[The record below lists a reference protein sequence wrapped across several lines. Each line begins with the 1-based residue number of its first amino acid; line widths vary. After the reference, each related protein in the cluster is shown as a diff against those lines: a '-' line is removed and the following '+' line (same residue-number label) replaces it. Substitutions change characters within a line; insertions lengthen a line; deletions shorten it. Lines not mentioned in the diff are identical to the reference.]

1 MKNTEKQR
9 SGFGVMLGLIGMI
22 KPLMG
27 FMILALTM
35 GTIGNLCATF
45 ITVLGA
51 YGVIEA
57 IEAMSGNV
65 SSLTET
71 GLKLSTAGVCILM
84 VVLAVV
90 RAFLKYAEQACNH
103 YIAFKLLARI
113 RDMIFAALRRI
124 TPAKLEGRE
133 KGNLISLI
141 TSDVEL
147 LEVFYAHTISP
158 IAIAILTSVIMV
170 SYIGR
175 GNWLLGFVAVIFYML
190 VGAVIP
196 IMNGKMG
203 EVKGS
208 TYRKRMGSLNT
219 IVLDN
224 LRGMGEILQYNQAKA
239 RKEKLENQTRELNNT
254 QKQLKDLE
262 STQGAITNT
271 IIMLGCGFMLLVSGL
286 LIGKGEITFSQGLLA
301 TVAMMSSFGPTAALG
316 SLSNN
321 LHQTLA
327 CGNRVLNLLE
337 EQPLVKD
344 IKDGAPFKNGTLKAT
359 EVSFAYPENRGEKIL
374 NHYSTTFEKGKITG
388 IIGPSGCGK
397 STLIKLFMRFF
408 EADKGKL
415 TYQGI
420 DVNTITTSEL
430 RNHISYVTQE
440 THLFQDTIE
449 NNVRIA
455 KEDASLEEII
465 LACKK
470 ASIHDFI
477 TKLPKGY
484 QTRLSELG
492 DSLSG
497 GERQR
502 IGIARAFLHNGDI
515 LFLDEPT
522 SNLDSLNEAVIL
534 EALAKEK
541 ADKTV
546 VLVSHRKSTMGIAD
560 RVIAMS
566 DIAI

>member
-1 MKNTEKQR
+1 MKDTEKQR
-9 SGFGVMLGLIGMI
+9 SGLRVMLGLIGMI

-57 IEAMSGNV
+57 ITDISGNAIR
-65 SSLTET
+65 T
-71 GLKLSTAGVCILM
+71 GAWLKLSLTGIGVFMI
-84 VVLAVV
+84 VLAVV
-90 RAFLKYAEQACNH
+90 RALLKYAEQACNH

-124 TPAKLEGRE
+124 TPAKLESKE

-170 SYIGR
+170 CYIGR
-175 GNWLLGFVAVIFYML
+175 GNWLLGLIAIIFYVL
-190 VGAVIP
+190 VGVVIP
-196 IMNGKMG
+196 MLNGKLG
-203 EVKGS
+203 ETKGQ
-208 TYRKRMGSLNT
+208 TYRKLMGSLNT

-224 LRGMGEILQYNQAKA
+224 LRGMGEILQYNQANA
-239 RKEKLENQTRELNNT
+239 RKHKMKEQTKDLNGTQIKLKE
-254 QKQLKDLE
+254 LE

-271 IIMLGCGFMLLVSGL
+271 VIMIGGAVMLIVSGL
-286 LIGKGEITFSQGLLA
+286 LTMKGAITFSEAILA

-327 CGNRVLNLLE
+327 CGNRVLNLLD

-344 IKDGAPFKNGTLKAT
+344 IEDGASFKNGTLKAVD
-359 EVSFAYPENRGEKIL
+359 VSFAYPGSREERIL
-374 NHYSTTFEKGKITG
+374 NHYSATFEKGEITG

-397 STLIKLFMRFF
+397 STLLKLFMRFF
-408 EADKGKL
+408 EANKGKL

-430 RNHISYVTQE
+430 RSHISYVTQE

-455 KEDASLEEII
+455 KEDASQEEII

-477 TKLPKGY
+477 MKLPKGY

-515 LFLDEPT
+515 MFLDEPT

-534 EALAKEK
+534 KALAEEK

-546 VLVSHRKSTMGIAD
+546 ILVSHRKSTMGIAD
-560 RVIAMS
+560 TVIALNN
-566 DIAI
+566 IAL

>member
-1 MKNTEKQR
+1 MKSTQKQR

-27 FMILALTM
+27 YMILALTM

-45 ITVLGA
+45 ITVFGA
-51 YGVIEA
+51 YGVIKA
-57 IEAMSGNV
+57 VATISGNAAFFGTWFT
-65 SSLTET
+65 LT
-71 GLKLSTAGVCILM
+71 LKEVCIIMAL
-84 VVLAVV
+84 LSVV

-124 TPAKLEGRE
+124 TPAKLEGKE

-158 IAIAILTSVIMV
+158 IAIAVLTSVIMV
-170 SYIGR
+170 YYIGQ
-175 GNWLLGFVAVIFYML
+175 GSWLLGLIALIFYVL
-190 VGAVIP
+190 VGGIIPVI
-196 IMNGKMG
+196 NGKMG
-203 EVKGS
+203 EEKGS
-208 TYRKRMGSLNT
+208 TYRKCMGVLNT

-224 LRGMGEILQYNQAKA
+224 LRGIGEILQYNQAQS
-239 RKEKLENQTRELNNT
+239 RKDKMELQTKELNRT
-254 QKQLKDLE
+254 QKVLKKLE

-271 IIMLGCGFMLLVSGL
+271 IIMLGGAVMLTISCFLVME
-286 LIGKGEITFSQGLLA
+286 GKLSFSQALLA

-327 CGNRVLNLLE
+327 CGNRVLNLLDE
-337 EQPLVKD
+337 EPLVKD
-344 IKDGAPFKNGTLKAT
+344 IKDGVSFKNGTLKAKD
-359 EVSFAYPENRGEKIL
+359 VVFAYPTNCKEKVL
-374 NHYSTTFEKGKITG
+374 NHYSETFEKGKITG

-397 STLIKLFMRFF
+397 STLLKLFMRFF
-408 EADKGKL
+408 EADEGKL
-415 TYQGI
+415 TYQDL
-420 DVNTITTSEL
+420 DVNTINTSEL

-449 NNVRIA
+449 NNIRVA
-455 KEDASLEEII
+455 KEDASLKEII

-477 TKLPKGY
+477 MKLPKGY

-492 DSLSG
+492 ESLSG

-502 IGIARAFLHNGDI
+502 IGIARAFLHNADI

-546 VLVSHRKSTMGIAD
+546 VLVSHRKSTMGVAD
-560 RVIAMS
+560 RVIAMNE
-566 DIAI
+566 IVL

>member
-1 MKNTEKQR
+1 MKDTEKQR
-9 SGFGVMLGLIGMI
+9 SGLRVMLGLIGMI

-57 IEAMSGNV
+57 ITDISGNAIR
-65 SSLTET
+65 T
-71 GLKLSTAGVCILM
+71 GAWLKLSLTGIGVLM
-84 VVLAVV
+84 IVLAVV
-90 RAFLKYAEQACNH
+90 RALLKYAEQACNH

-124 TPAKLEGRE
+124 TPAKLESKE

-170 SYIGR
+170 CYIGR
-175 GNWLLGFVAVIFYML
+175 GNWLLGLIAIIFYVL
-190 VGAVIP
+190 VGVVIP
-196 IMNGKMG
+196 MLNGKLG
-203 EVKGS
+203 ETKGQ
-208 TYRKRMGSLNT
+208 TYRKLMGSLNT

-224 LRGMGEILQYNQAKA
+224 LRGMGEILQYNQANA
-239 RKEKLENQTRELNNT
+239 RKHKMKEQTKDLNGTQIKLKE
-254 QKQLKDLE
+254 LE

-271 IIMLGCGFMLLVSGL
+271 VIMIGGAVMLIVSGL
-286 LIGKGEITFSQGLLA
+286 LTMKGAITFSEAILA

-327 CGNRVLNLLE
+327 CGNRVLNLLD

-344 IKDGAPFKNGTLKAT
+344 IENGASFKNGTLKAVD
-359 EVSFAYPENRGEKIL
+359 VSFAYPGSREERIL
-374 NHYSTTFEKGKITG
+374 NHYSATFEKGGITG

-397 STLIKLFMRFF
+397 STLLKLFMRFF
-408 EADKGKL
+408 EANKGKL

-430 RNHISYVTQE
+430 RSHISYVTQE

-455 KEDASLEEII
+455 KEDASQEEII

-477 TKLPKGY
+477 MKLPKGY

-515 LFLDEPT
+515 MFLDEPT

-534 EALAKEK
+534 KALAEEK

-546 VLVSHRKSTMGIAD
+546 ILVSHRKSTMGIAD
-560 RVIAMS
+560 TVIALNN
-566 DIAI
+566 IAL

>member
-1 MKNTEKQR
+1 MKDTEKQR
-9 SGFGVMLGLIGMI
+9 SGFGVMLGLISMI

-45 ITVLGA
+45 ITIFGA
-51 YGVIEA
+51 YGVINA
-57 IEAMSGNV
+57 IEMING
-65 SSLTET
+65 SSYQTGTWMQLTLT
-71 GLKLSTAGVCILM
+71 GIAILM
-84 VVLAVV
+84 IALAVV
-90 RAFLKYAEQACNH
+90 RAFLKYVEQACNH

-113 RDMIFAALRRI
+113 RDLIFASLRRI
-124 TPAKLEGRE
+124 TPAKLEGKE
-133 KGNLISLI
+133 KGNLIALI

-158 IAIAILTSVIMV
+158 IAIAILTSVFMV
-170 SYIGR
+170 CYISQGS
-175 GNWLLGFVAVIFYML
+175 WLLGLVAIVFYLL

-196 IMNGKMG
+196 IINGKLG
-203 EVKGS
+203 EDKGQ
-208 TYRKRMGSLNT
+208 TYREKMGKLNT

-224 LRGMGEILQYNQAKA
+224 LRGMGEILQYNQTKA
-239 RKEKLENQTRELNNT
+239 RKDKTHIKTKELNHT
-254 QKQLKDLE
+254 QKDLKVLE
-262 STQGAITNT
+262 STQMAITNT
-271 IIMLGCGFMLLVSGL
+271 VIMLGGGIMLLVSSL
-286 LIGKGEITFSQGLLA
+286 LTIKGTISFSESVLA

-337 EQPLVKD
+337 ESPLVKD
-344 IKDGAPFKNGTLKAT
+344 IEQGVPFKNGTLKVDN
-359 EVSFAYPENRGEKIL
+359 VSFAYPNRNELIL
-374 NHYSTTFEKGKITG
+374 NGYSATFEKGKITG

-397 STLIKLFMRFF
+397 STLLKLFMRFF
-408 EADKGKL
+408 EAEKGKL

-420 DVNTITTSEL
+420 NVNNITTSDL
-430 RNHISYVTQE
+430 RSHVSYVTQE

-449 NNVRIA
+449 NNIRIA
-455 KEDASLEEII
+455 KEDASLDEIM

-477 TKLPKGY
+477 MKLPKGY

-492 DSLSG
+492 ESLSG

-560 RVIAMS
+560 RVIAMN
-566 DIAI
+566 DIAL

>member
-1 MKNTEKQR
+1 MKDTEKQR
-9 SGFGVMLGLIGMI
+9 SGLRVMLGLIGMI

-57 IEAMSGNV
+57 ITDISGNAIR
-65 SSLTET
+65 T
-71 GLKLSTAGVCILM
+71 GAWLKLSLTGIGVLM
-84 VVLAVV
+84 IVLAVV
-90 RAFLKYAEQACNH
+90 RALLKYAEQACNH

-124 TPAKLEGRE
+124 TPAKLESKE

-170 SYIGR
+170 CYIGR
-175 GNWLLGFVAVIFYML
+175 GNWLLGLIAIIFYVL
-190 VGAVIP
+190 VGVVIP
-196 IMNGKMG
+196 MLNGKLG
-203 EVKGS
+203 ETKGQ
-208 TYRKRMGSLNT
+208 TYRKLMGSLNT

-224 LRGMGEILQYNQAKA
+224 LRGMGEILQYNQANA
-239 RKEKLENQTRELNNT
+239 RKHKMKEQTKDLNGTQIKLKE
-254 QKQLKDLE
+254 LE

-271 IIMLGCGFMLLVSGL
+271 VIMIGGAVMLIVSGL
-286 LIGKGEITFSQGLLA
+286 LTMKGAITFSEAILA

-327 CGNRVLNLLE
+327 CGNRVLNLLD

-344 IKDGAPFKNGTLKAT
+344 IENGASFKNGTLKAVD
-359 EVSFAYPENRGEKIL
+359 VSFAYPGSREERIL
-374 NHYSTTFEKGKITG
+374 NHYSATFEKGEITG

-397 STLIKLFMRFF
+397 STLLKLFMRFF
-408 EADKGKL
+408 EANKGKL

-430 RNHISYVTQE
+430 RSHISYVTQE

-455 KEDASLEEII
+455 KEDASQEEII

-477 TKLPKGY
+477 MKLPKGY

-515 LFLDEPT
+515 MFLDEPT

-534 EALAKEK
+534 KALAEEK

-546 VLVSHRKSTMGIAD
+546 ILVSHRKSTMGIAD
-560 RVIAMS
+560 TVIALNN
-566 DIAI
+566 IAL

>member
-1 MKNTEKQR
+1 MNNTEKQR

-27 FMILALTM
+27 FIILALTM

-45 ITVLGA
+45 ITVFGA

-57 IEAMSGNV
+57 IAVISKEITLV
-65 SSLTET
+65 QT
-71 GLKLSTAGVCILM
+71 GLKLSLAGVCILM
-84 VVLAVV
+84 VVLAVI
-90 RAFLKYAEQACNH
+90 RAFLKYEEQACNH

-113 RDMIFAALRRI
+113 RDMIFASLRRI

-170 SYIGR
+170 CYIGH
-175 GNWLLGFVAVIFYML
+175 GNWMLGFVAAIFYVL

-196 IMNGKMG
+196 IINGKIG
-203 EVKGS
+203 EAKGS

-239 RKEKLENQTRELNNT
+239 RKEKLENQTQELNNI
-254 QKQLKDLE
+254 QRQLKDLE

-271 IIMLGCGFMLLVSGL
+271 IIMFGCGVMLLVSGL
-286 LIGKGEITFSQGLLA
+286 LIIKGEITFSQGLLA
-301 TVAMMSSFGPTAALG
+301 TVALMSSFGPTAALG

-344 IKDGAPFKNGTLKAT
+344 IEDGASFINGTLKAA

-374 NHYSTTFEKGKITG
+374 NQYSTTFEKGKITG
-388 IIGPSGCGK
+388 IVGPSGCGK

-408 EADKGKL
+408 EADMGRL
-415 TYQGI
+415 TYQEI

-449 NNVRIA
+449 NNVRVA
-455 KEDASLEEII
+455 KKDASLEEII

-477 TKLPKGY
+477 AKLPKGY

-492 DSLSG
+492 ESLSG

-541 ADKTV
+541 AGKTV

-560 RVIAMS
+560 RVIAMRE
-566 DIAI
+566 IAL